1 MAGTAA
7 AEWRGLDGLPSID
20 QRATPGGSVSWVGGR
35 GAADATGATGATG
48 AGHPTS
54 LCGEGGPQKEHR
66 RSAERAQKEPLERQQ
81 NWTKLCEGVRS
92 SSSSMEMKGY
102 RSGIANA
109 RRLDGRGS
117 DRDISP
123 ITKRPL
129 VIAGWYDE
137 YERRREK
144 EKKKSH
150 LKCRTHGRE
159 TTASAERIACVR
171 TWVGTG
177 GISIEPTIYA
187 VC

>member
-35 GAADATGATGATG
+35 GAADATDATGATG

-54 LCGEGGPQKEHR
+54 LCGEGGPQKERR
-66 RSAERAQKEPLERQQ
+66 RSTEGAQKEPLERQQ

-144 EKKKSH
+144 EKKKSSSEMPDSRAGDYG
-150 LKCRTHGRE
+150 LGR
-159 TTASAERIACVR
+159 ANSVR
-171 TWVGTG
+171 QDLGRHRRDLH
-177 GISIEPTIYA
+177 
-187 VC
+187 